1 MKTLYD
7 PAVADSKAA
16 SAPTGQVLK
25 GQYAGAYRS
34 DKGKIKG
41 LMLQVG
47 EAEFTV
53 KLPKYLRPML
63 VRELAPGDFVQVWAY
78 PEDERWCAINV
89 LPLPECEAETLRQQ
103 WGDLAP
109 VTELPQPQQKRL
121 CIEVC
126 SKGKCFKQG
135 GRQIYHELQVA
146 IDGNPELDHVSVKAT
161 GCMKACKHGPNLR
174 LPSGQM
180 LHRASPAEALA
191 RLDAKR

>member
-1 MKTLYD
+1 MKTLYE
-7 PAVADSKAA
+7 PAVADVA
-16 SAPTGQVLK
+16 APTGQVIK
-25 GQYAGAYRS
+25 GQYAGVYRS

-41 LMLQVG
+41 LMLQAG
-47 EAEFTV
+47 AEEYSI

-78 PEDERWCAINV
+78 PEDNLWRAINV
-89 LPLPECEAETLRQQ
+89 LPLPDGEVETLQQQ
-103 WGDLAP
+103 WGNIVA
-109 VTELPQPQQKRL
+109 TAARAQPKRL

-135 GRQIYHELQVA
+135 GRQIYNDLQAAV
-146 IDGNPELDHVSVKAT
+146 DSDPELSHVSVKAT

-180 LHRASPAEALA
+180 IHRATPANALA
-191 RLDAKR
+191 RLDAK

>member
-1 MKTLYD
+1 MNTFYE
-7 PAVADSKAA
+7 PAVADAKTT

-25 GQYAGAYRS
+25 GLYAGAYRS

-63 VRELAPGDFVQVWAY
+63 VRELAPDDFVQVWAY
-78 PEDERWCAINV
+78 PEGDRWRAINV

-103 WGDLAP
+103 WGHLVSAP
-109 VTELPQPQQKRL
+109 EVPQPQKKRL

-135 GRQIYHELQVA
+135 GRQLYHDLQAAV
-146 IDGNPELDHVSVKAT
+146 DSDPELSHVSVKAT

-180 LHRASPAEALA
+180 LHRACPADALA
-191 RLDAKR
+191 NLGAK

>member
-1 MKTLYD
+1 MKTLYE
-7 PAVADSKAA
+7 PAVAHQPAP
-16 SAPTGQVLK
+16 PTGQVLK

-41 LMLQVG
+41 LLLRAG
-47 EAEFTV
+47 ETEYTI

-63 VRELAPGDFVQVWAY
+63 VRELAPGEFVQVWAY
-78 PEDERWCAINV
+78 AEADRWRAINV

-103 WGDLAP
+103 WGDLTP
-109 VTELPQPQQKRL
+109 VAESPQPKQKRL

-135 GRQIYHELQVA
+135 GRQIYNELQEAV
-146 IDGNPELDHVSVKAT
+146 DGNPELSHVSVKAV

>member
-1 MKTLYD
+1 MKTLYE
-7 PAVADSKAA
+7 PALAELKATP
-16 SAPTGQVLK
+16 APAGQVLK
-25 GQYAGAYRS
+25 GLYAGAYRS

-47 EAEFTV
+47 ETELTI

-63 VRELAPGDFVQVWAY
+63 VRELAPDDFVQVWAY
-78 PEDERWCAINV
+78 PEGDRWRAINV
-89 LPLPECEAETLRQQ
+89 LPLPEGEAKTLRQQ

-109 VTELPQPQQKRL
+109 VAASPPPKQKRL
-121 CIEVC
+121 CVEVC

-135 GRQIYHELQVA
+135 GRQIYNELQEA
-146 IDGNPELDHVSVKAT
+146 IDGNPELAHVSVKAT
-161 GCMKACKHGPNLR
+161 SCMKACKHGPNLR

-191 RLDAKR
+191 RLNAKR